1 MNEQDEVQGHSAA
14 RVAWGQPLPVCPVSF
29 SLELSAMASASDLAQ
44 GVLASPVQVGLCL
57 S

>member
-1 MNEQDEVQGHSAA
+1 MNEQDEVQGHRAA